1 MEVEAE
7 QKDRR
12 RKTEILRGH
21 LSTMERYLKDNPLDE
36 ATVDS
41 HQKRMKGSALSLKI
55 PLLSDLLA
63 DKAKTDIAL
72 SIK

>member
-1 MEVEAE
+1 MEAEAE

-12 RKTEILRGH
+12 RKTEVLRGH
-21 LSTMERYLKDNPLDE
+21 LSTIAKYLKDNPVDE
-36 ATVDS
+36 ASVDA
-41 HQKRMKGSALSLKI
+41 HQKRLKTSTLSLKI

-63 DKAKTDIAL
+63 DKTKADIAL